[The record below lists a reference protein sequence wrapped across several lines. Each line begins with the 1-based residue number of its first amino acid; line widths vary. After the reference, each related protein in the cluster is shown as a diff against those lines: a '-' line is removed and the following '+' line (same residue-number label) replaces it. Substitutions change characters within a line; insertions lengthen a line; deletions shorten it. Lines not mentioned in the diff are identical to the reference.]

1 MIPQL
6 VRICVK
12 AALEPGVVSREIED
26 LGIRLDS
33 EVRRGIVRALEE
45 IASTLVS
52 RKGPSLYCRLCR
64 KGPYT
69 KRGAYLHL
77 LRIHSDDIVNIVRE
91 EFDRVIG
98 QL

>member
-1 MIPQL
+1 M
-6 VRICVK
+6 VRICIK
-12 AALEPGVVSREIED
+12 EALEPGVVSREIES
-26 LGIRLDS
+26 LGIRVDS
-33 EVRRGIVRALEE
+33 EVRRGIVRALED
-45 IASTLVS
+45 IANTLVS
-52 RKGPSLYCRLCR
+52 RRGSSLYCRLCR

-77 LRIHSDDIVNIVRE
+77 LRIHSDDIISIVRE